1 MIKTT
6 AIGPD
11 HGPTHTWHFSLPAI
25 QETIQKSLWAI
36 YGFARKAGTRISD
49 SLITDSEP
57 KAWQVRDHSGATYWR
72 VYDPATNRAHAFS
85 SEAEVRMWLEQRYYQ
100 R

>member
-11 HGPTHTWHFSLPAI
+11 HGLTKSWHFSLQVI
-25 QETIQKSLWAI
+25 KETIQKNLLALYS
-36 YGFARKAGTRISD
+36 FARKTGTRIGN

-57 KAWQVRDHSGATYWR
+57 KAWQIRDRSGATYWR
-72 VYDPATNRAHAFS
+72 VYDPATNQAHAFS